1 MRLCLRAR
9 AEHKVLQSCLKT
21 KATLISCPYPSGS
34 LRRTGGL
41 PHFTHPLPARKRKCR
56 KRKKRQVEKST
67 SQTLHSH
74 LIFILPFS
82 QSEQPSG
89 IYKEDTKT
97 GPNKIHLTGDTG
109 VHVFIFGLGLL
120 HANGSFFPGPV
131 LPLTKA
137 GLSCQVR
144 CCARLP

>member
-1 MRLCLRAR
+1 MRLCLRAQ

-34 LRRTGGL
+34 LCRTGGF

-89 IYKEDTKT
+89 IHKEDTKT
-97 GPNKIHLTGDTG
+97 WSNKIHLTGDTG
-109 VHVFIFGLGLL
+109 VHVFVFGLGLL
-120 HANGSFFPGPV
+120 HVNGSYFPGPV

-144 CCARLP
+144 CCGKLS